1 MNKISKIFLIIF
13 TVFGFSL
20 STEAIEKTEQIAL
33 ENIKQVLL
41 KKIDT
46 KIIEKRMNQKI
57 KNIKNTFSRTPMSKN
72 MVLGLS
78 ILTKS
83 IINNEIS
90 YSRKTKN
97 QDIQFKLK
105 EEDISLHFSFSY

>member
-57 KNIKNTFSRTPMSKN
+57 KNTF
-72 MVLGLS
+72 
-78 ILTKS
+78 
-83 IINNEIS
+83 
-90 YSRKTKN
+90 
-97 QDIQFKLK
+97 
-105 EEDISLHFSFSY
+105 